1 MDTDIYLLWMVIYV
15 EPRWEL
21 FMNILKLLCNI
32 LVSGVLLQVSTSNLL
47 RSVHVKLRYFFTR
60 YFDRLKNCENVQS
73 CLGLFM
79 PHLCREIFIA
89 LTVIKIALFDWSCDA
104 IGILTILF

>member
-1 MDTDIYLLWMVIYV
+1 MDGYLCRASLEALHEYPKITLQY
-15 EPRWEL
+15 PSKR
-21 FMNILKLLCNI
+21 
-32 LVSGVLLQVSTSNLL
+32 GLLQVSTSNLL
-47 RSVHVKLRYFFTR
+47 RSVQHVHVKLRNFFTR

-89 LTVIKIALFDWSCDA
+89 LTVIKIALFD
-104 IGILTILF
+104 

>member
-1 MDTDIYLLWMVIYV
+1 MVIYV
-15 EPRWEL
+15 EPRWKL
-21 FMNILKLLCNI
+21 FMNILKLLYNI

-47 RSVHVKLRYFFTR
+47 RSVQHVHVKLLNFFTR

-89 LTVIKIALFDWSCDA
+89 LTVIKIALFD
-104 IGILTILF
+104 